1 MEAVLPKTAE
11 AEAIYDTLIAEE
23 AEPNLLYMRG
33 RLLMAEGRTEEALAD
48 FDQAASIFTA
58 WHLGHRETPVPDFE
72 VKQRNPRWPGI
83 NTDHLLAALERGLAG
98 VGRYDARIGWS
109 IRSPLDEEYA

>member
-1 MEAVLPKTAE
+1 MNLYDVSVQSGSALPIFAT
-11 AEAIYDTLIAEE
+11 
-23 AEPNLLYMRG
+23 
-33 RLLMAEGRTEEALAD
+33 D